1 MVRKTH
7 PTQLM
12 SNYRRANTKGGTYFF
27 TVVTYRRQR
36 FLCDENVRN
45 ALREGIKTTQASHP
59 FTIDAWVLLPDHIHC
74 IWTLPP
80 DDADFGIRW
89 AMIKRYVTKQCGQ
102 ELKRDAWINRSKQ
115 KRKESTLWQR
125 RFWEHQIR
133 NERDY
138 ERHMDYLH
146 YNPVKHGLVEK
157 VAGWPHSTFHR
168 YVRQGVYG
176 MDWTGVVDQEP
187 KGFGEP

>member
-1 MVRKTH
+1 
-7 PTQLM
+7 M

-36 FLCDENVRN
+36 FLCDDRLRNV
-45 ALREGIKTTQASHP
+45 LREGIKTTQAIHP
-59 FTIDAWVLLPDHIHC
+59 FTIDAWVLLPDHLHT

-89 AMIKRYVTKQCGQ
+89 AMIKRFVTKQCAP
-102 ELKRDAWINRSKQ
+102 ELKRDAWMNASKL

-133 NERDY
+133 DESDY
-138 ERHMDYLH
+138 QKHMDYLH
-146 YNPVKHGLVEK
+146 YSPVKHGLVEK
-157 VAGWPHSTFHR
+157 VADWPYSTFHR

-176 MDWTGVVDQEP
+176 VDWAGVIDEQELE
-187 KGFGEP
+187 GFGESG

>member
-1 MVRKTH
+1 
-7 PTQLM
+7 M

-36 FLCDENVRN
+36 FLCDEKVRN
-45 ALREGIKTTQASHP
+45 ALRAGIKATQSTHP
-59 FTIDAWVLLPDHIHC
+59 FTIDAWVLLPDHLHC
-74 IWTLPP
+74 LWTLPL

-89 AMIKRYVTKQCGQ
+89 AMIKRYVTKQCGP
-102 ELKRDAWINRSKQ
+102 ELKHDGWMSPSKH

-133 NERDY
+133 DEMDY

-146 YNPVKHGLVEK
+146 YNPVKHGLAEK
-157 VAGWPHSTFHR
+157 VADWPHSTFHR
-168 YVRQGVYG
+168 YVRQGIYG
-176 MDWTGVVDQEP
+176 MDWAGVTNGQEF
-187 KGFGEP
+187 GDFGEPGDK